1 MVASQ
6 NGCSNSTNTILNPT
20 SRTGILIEKRH
31 VKLTFFTNPS
41 FLPSWQNLIPQE
53 QEEQWF
59 KIWFWITKYRLIED
73 LSTEKRLYQ
82 DFFTFRNGN
91 LKNKNPLFSQSSIN
105 FNSVLVGLSYYLEN
119 PSIRNDFLAISINQK
134 FWVEKGR
141 KSFWL

>member
-105 FNSVLVGLSYYLEN
+105 FNSVSR
-119 PSIRNDFLAISINQK
+119 SFLLP
-134 FWVEKGR
+134 R
-141 KSFWL
+141 KSIYQEWFFGNFYKPEILSWKR